1 MREPGERGQKEVMAA
16 TLQAEKRTDKGKNE
30 ARRHRAAGRLPAVVY
45 GPVTGGGSEAAVS
58 VTVDPKSL
66 SRILHSESGQN
77 TIISLELEGKT
88 TPVLVKD
95 FLLDPVSH
103 AMLHADFYRVAMDRK
118 ITVTVPVT
126 VKGEARGVK
135 QQGGVLDFVTRE
147 FEVECFPADIPEH
160 VEVDVTELMMG
171 QGVRIRDIVQGVKWT
186 PVSDTDTMLVHVVAI
201 KVVEEAP
208 AAEAVPVAGATPAE
222 PEVIKKGKTDK
233 PEKEEGKA

>member
-1 MREPGERGQKEVMAA
+1 
-16 TLQAEKRTDKGKNE
+16 
-30 ARRHRAAGRLPAVVY
+30 
-45 GPVTGGGSEAAVS
+45 
-58 VTVDPKSL
+58 
-66 SRILHSESGQN
+66 LHSESGQN
-77 TIISLELEGKT
+77 TIISLELGGKT

-95 FLLDPVSH
+95 FLLDPVTH

-160 VEVDVTELMMG
+160 VEVDVSELMMG
-171 QGVRIRDIVQGVKWT
+171 QGVRIRDIVEG
-186 PVSDTDTMLVHVVAI
+186 
-201 KVVEEAP
+201 AP
-208 AAEAVPVAGATPAE
+208 AVEAAPVAGAVPAE

>member
-1 MREPGERGQKEVMAA
+1 M
-16 TLQAEKRTDKGKNE
+16 
-30 ARRHRAAGRLPAVVY
+30 
-45 GPVTGGGSEAAVS
+45 
-58 VTVDPKSL
+58 
-66 SRILHSESGQN
+66 
-77 TIISLELEGKT
+77 
-88 TPVLVKD
+88 KD
-95 FLLDPVSH
+95 FLLHPVSH
-103 AMLHADFYRVAMDRK
+103 ALLHADFYRVAMDRK
-118 ITVTVPVT
+118 LTVTVPIH

-171 QGVRIRDIVQGVKWT
+171 QGVRIRDIVQDVKWT
-186 PVSDTDTMLVHVVAI
+186 PISDTDTMLVHVVAI

-208 AAEAVPVAGATPAE
+208 AVEAVPAAGATPAE

>member
-1 MREPGERGQKEVMAA
+1 MDA
-16 TLQAEKRTDKGKNE
+16 TLQAQNRSDKGKNE

-45 GPVTGGGSEAAVS
+45 GPVTGGGKEATVS
-58 VTVDPKSL
+58 VTVDPKAL
-66 SRILHSESGQN
+66 SRILHSESGAN
-77 TIISLELEGKT
+77 TIISLELDGST

-95 FLLDPVSH
+95 FLLHPVTH
-103 AMLHADFYRVAMDRK
+103 ALLHADFYRVAMDRK
-118 ITVTVPVT
+118 LTVTVPVT

-171 QGVRIRDIVQGVKWT
+171 QGVRIRDIVQDVKWT
-186 PVSDTDTMLVHVVAI
+186 PISDTDTMLVHVVAI

-208 AAEAVPVAGATPAE
+208 AVEAVPAAGATPAE